1 MAVLVRI
8 DTVCRPPLI
17 ACRGAGVS
25 LGSALAINFMSLHP
39 GTRCRDRQG
48 RTIL

>member
-8 DTVCRPPLI
+8 DTVSPLI